1 MNHPLA
7 LIHPEVYPSGRK
19 NNGRIALVRTDQG
32 SWNEKLYR
40 RTAFLNACEQLPD
53 RLPDAYFSLNE
64 FGRHRR
70 TESLINLNTLFVD
83 IDLHGLFT
91 QPDFLLNELQKLS
104 GVVFPQP
111 SMICHSGRGLWLLW
125 LIKPL
130 PIHAL
135 DFWARCQAYLISQLA
150 HLGAD
155 PKVKDV
161 TRVMRLPNTVNS
173 KSSQLTHFSI
183 QNPEPISINDFRH
196 YLPLIAN
203 KQLKLPK
210 PARQKTTTHPKLFSP
225 YSLAWAI
232 IDDLEKLA
240 EMRERKMVG
249 HREMFLF
256 IWRNCLAQLNYD
268 PAVSAQI
275 LKTKAL
281 LYLGTAPLS
290 DKEWLRS
297 TLSPYRVEFD
307 NHDGSHTTG
316 YKLTHEWILNA
327 LQITPEEQK
336 EMKTLIDTQE
346 KYRRK
351 NEARR
356 PKRAEQTRAEYL
368 NEKEQK
374 YQSIRE
380 LKKVFPNATAQQL
393 ADMAKVS
400 RRTVYRAFE
409 T

>member
-1 MNHPLA
+1 MHNPLA
-7 LIHPEVYPSGRK
+7 LIHPAVYPSGRK
-19 NNGRIALVRTDQG
+19 NNGRIALVRTDDG
-32 SWNEKLYR
+32 RWKEHLHR
-40 RTAFLNACEQLPD
+40 REAFLKHCAQLPEK
-53 RLPDAYFSLNE
+53 LPDAYFSLNE
-64 FGRHRR
+64 FGQFRR
-70 TESLINLNTLFVD
+70 TDALINLTSLYVD
-83 IDLHGLFT
+83 IDLHSLFA
-91 QPDFLLNELQKLS
+91 QSDFVLNELEQLS
-104 GVVFPQP
+104 GRAFPHP

-130 PIHAL
+130 PVHAL
-135 DFWARCQAYLISQLA
+135 DFWARCQAYLIDQLA

-161 TRVMRLPNTVNS
+161 TRVMRLPNTLNS
-173 KSSQLTHFSI
+173 KSAKLTYFSV
-183 QNPEPISINDFRH
+183 QNPAQIDINDFRPF
-196 YLPLIAN
+196 LPRIAN

-210 PARQKTTTHPKLFSP
+210 PQRQKTNTHPKLFSP
-225 YSLAWAI
+225 YSLVWAI
-232 IDDLEKLA
+232 IDDLETLA
-240 EMRERKMVG
+240 ELRERKLSG
-249 HREMFLF
+249 HREVFLF
-256 IWRNCLAQLNYD
+256 VWRNCLAQLDYD

-307 NHDGSHTTG
+307 NYDGTSTTG
-316 YKLTHEWILNA
+316 YKLTHEWIITALN
-327 LQITPEEQK
+327 ITPQEQQK
-336 EMKTLIDTQE
+336 MKTLIGKAE

-380 LKKVFPNATAQQL
+380 LKKAFPKATAQQL

-400 RRTVYRAFE
+400 RRTVYRALE

>member
-1 MNHPLA
+1 MQNPLA
-7 LIHPEVYPSGRK
+7 LIHPAMYPSGRK
-19 NNGRIALVRTDQG
+19 NNGRIALVRTDDGRWKEQ
-32 SWNEKLYR
+32 LHR
-40 RTAFLNACEQLPD
+40 REAFLKHCAQLPAQ
-53 RLPDAYFSLNE
+53 LPDAYFSLNE
-64 FGRHRR
+64 FGQFRR
-70 TESLINLNTLFVD
+70 TDSLINLTSLYVD
-83 IDLHGLFT
+83 IDLHSLFAE
-91 QPDFLLNELQKLS
+91 PDFVLNELEQLS
-104 GVVFPQP
+104 GAVFPRP
-111 SMICHSGRGLWLLW
+111 SIICHSGRGLWLLW

-130 PIHAL
+130 PMAAL
-135 DFWARCQAYLISQLA
+135 DFWARCQAYLIDQLA

-173 KSSQLTHFSI
+173 KISKLTYFSV
-183 QNPEPISINDFRH
+183 QNPAPLDINDFRPF
-196 YLPLIAN
+196 LPRIAN

-210 PARQKTTTHPKLFSP
+210 PQRQKTNTHPKLFSP
-225 YSLAWAI
+225 YSLVWAI
-232 IDDLEKLA
+232 IDDLETLA
-240 EMRERKMVG
+240 ELREHQLMG
-249 HREMFLF
+249 HREVFLF
-256 IWRNCLAQLNYD
+256 IWRNCLAQLDYD

-307 NHDGSHTTG
+307 NYDGTSTTG
-316 YKLTHEWILNA
+316 YKLTHDWIINA
-327 LQITPEEQK
+327 LSITPLEQQK
-336 EMKTLIDTQE
+336 MKTLIGTEE

-380 LKKVFPNATAQQL
+380 LKKAFPNATAQQL

-400 RRTVYRAFE
+400 RRTVYRALDS
-409 T
+409 

>member
-70 TESLINLNTLFVD
+70 TESLINLNTLYVD
-83 IDLHGLFT
+83 IDLHSLFT
-91 QPDFLLNELQKLS
+91 QPDFVLNELQKLS

-150 HLGAD
+150 YLGAD

-173 KSSQLTHFSI
+173 KSSQLTYFSI
-183 QNPEPISINDFRH
+183 QNPEPMSINDFRH

-210 PARQKTTTHPKLFSP
+210 PTRQKTTTHPKLFSP

-281 LYLGTAPLS
+281 LYLGTAPLT

-336 EMKTLIDTQE
+336 EMKTLIAKQE
-346 KYRRK
+346 KYRRYNDK
-351 NEARR
+351 RR
-356 PKRAEQTRAEYL
+356 PKRAEQTRAEY
-368 NEKEQK
+368 K
-374 YQSIRE
+374 QSTLDRREAIRSYKQE
-380 LKKVFPNATAQQL
+380 YPEATVRDIAEAFKCSVGTAFSALK
-393 ADMAKVS
+393 
-400 RRTVYRAFE
+400 
-409 T
+409 